1 MSNARENVNLL
12 TSTDWDIA
20 ALRLANWGAGAV
32 PAQVVLK
39 TNYVAGDGGGLF
51 RFDALDT
58 TSPDN
63 TGTVIVDAAGN
74 RWKRQFSGPV
84 NLKWFG
90 ARGDGLTNDTTA
102 VQTAIN
108 VTLFWDI
115 GAGATQT
122 GNFNA
127 AVGLLYPVNTTG
139 GAVTATLPA
148 NPNVGDRIGFRDA
161 NDTWDTNNLT
171 INGNGRNIEGS
182 ASNKV
187 LSTEG
192 QYYVLEYSSTQGW
205 FLAQNGGSLFVPNG
219 NYRLASQVN
228 IDLTYLSNDR
238 EPGRIRIYGEGAGST
253 QFLSAHAANL
263 FSFTGD
269 AINGLFG
276 YFSLEDM
283 TLRGSGIA
291 NSIGLFMD
299 NIAAWTINRCRII
312 DFDYGIYATDALTGS
327 INDSQIR
334 FNYKNYRFQFSNV
347 SRPNAIAFSNTVTA
361 AGYDYGGWFDGASS
375 ISYDSSCTLEGNGI
389 TPSNTINAAGFGLK
403 FVNCAVEGKTGLQ
416 FFGNYV
422 EFNAGIADFI
432 FEQTSGQSTHVIN
445 GMSCAR
451 ISSTLYTTQNILVT
465 VSGGGL
471 CKVTCRDS
479 AFGGLNTYVED
490 VSRPYV
496 TAPAGTFFSY
506 NNKWQSAV
514 AQTVVNLDQAGF
526 YARKRGLIL
535 SNNGSDP
542 TNDIDISAG
551 GWLDGTFA
559 DVMILPSAITK
570 RLDAAWAVGT
580 NQGGLDTGSIAN
592 TTYHVWLIKRFD
604 TGVTDVLFS
613 TSATAPT
620 MPTNYDYKVRIGS
633 IIRSSGAIL
642 GFTQVADTFKLKEP
656 GLSFTADNGD
666 LTTARVTKT
675 LAGIPTG
682 VVVEALLTPKF
693 TDLTPTID
701 RVLRIQALT
710 ETDVAVTVSNGTHQT
725 VPTDGTLDEVVY
737 QQMVVPTNTSAQIGA
752 RTGSSDADVYLGCIT
767 RGWRE
772 TWRDAS

>member
-1 MSNARENVNLL
+1 
-12 TSTDWDIA
+12 
-20 ALRLANWGAGAV
+20 
-32 PAQVVLK
+32 
-39 TNYVAGDGGGLF
+39 
-51 RFDALDT
+51 
-58 TSPDN
+58 
-63 TGTVIVDAAGN
+63 
-74 RWKRQFSGPV
+74 
-84 NLKWFG
+84 
-90 ARGDGLTNDTTA
+90 
-102 VQTAIN
+102 
-108 VTLFWDI
+108 
-115 GAGATQT
+115 
-122 GNFNA
+122 
-127 AVGLLYPVNTTG
+127 
-139 GAVTATLPA
+139 
-148 NPNVGDRIGFRDA
+148 
-161 NDTWDTNNLT
+161 
-171 INGNGRNIEGS
+171 
-182 ASNKV
+182 
-187 LSTEG
+187 
-192 QYYVLEYSSTQGW
+192 
-205 FLAQNGGSLFVPNG
+205 
-219 NYRLASQVN
+219 
-228 IDLTYLSNDR
+228 
-238 EPGRIRIYGEGAGST
+238 
-253 QFLSAHAANL
+253 
-263 FSFTGD
+263 
-269 AINGLFG
+269 
-276 YFSLEDM
+276 M

-334 FNYKNYRFQFSNV
+334 FNYKNYRFQFSNI

-361 AGYDYGGWFDGASS
+361 AAYDYGGWFDGASS

-445 GMSCAR
+445 GTSCAR

-479 AFGGLNTYVED
+479 AFGALNTYVED

-496 TAPAGTFFSY
+496 TAPAGTFFGY

-514 AQTVVNLDQAGF
+514 AQTTIDLDQAGF

-535 SNNGSDP
+535 SNNATDA
-542 TNDIDISAG
+542 TNDIDVSAG

-559 DVMILPSAITK
+559 NVMVLGSAITK

-580 NQGGLDTGSIAN
+580 NQGGLDTGSIAD
-592 TTYHVWLIKRFD
+592 TTYHVWLIKRAD

-620 MPTNYDYKVRIGS
+620 MPTNYDYKVYIGS
-633 IIRSSGAIL
+633 IIRESGAII
-642 GFTQVADTFKLKEP
+642 GFTQNINRVVVKAP

-666 LTTARVTKT
+666 LATARVAKT

-682 VVVEALLTPKF
+682 VVVGANVTTKL
-693 TDLTPTID
+693 TDLTPTGD
-701 RVLRIQALT
+701 RLLRVSALT
-710 ETDVAVTVSNGTHQT
+710 ETDATTTVTNSTHQT

-737 QQMVVPTNTSAQIGA
+737 QTFQVFTNTSGQIGF
-752 RTGSSDADVYLGCIT
+752 RTSASDLDLYVSCIT
-767 RGWRE
+767 RGWDYLWL
-772 TWRDAS
+772 TAD